1 MPEDFS
7 NESWICGEEIAFGC
21 LIEDDE
27 DSNTGQQYDW
37 EWEMDGDEGSA
48 TMDMADTEED

>member
-7 NESWICGEEIAFGC
+7 NESWICGEEINFSC

-27 DSNTGQQYDW
+27 DSNAGQQYDW